1 MADRYQQFVDSP
13 PGRLIAGQLGLPKPA
28 RLRRYTPGQPLLEGN
43 ALVAGAPGGRLAGTA
58 AAALE
63 AAGAPMA
70 GLPGA
75 DDGERYA
82 ALVYDASGIAD
93 AAGLHDLYAFAHA
106 HIAQLGPS
114 GRLLVLG
121 TPPEAAGST
130 AQAIAQRALEGFTR
144 SAAKE
149 VRGGA
154 TAQLVYVTPDAEDNL
169 AATLRFLASA
179 KSAFVDGQVIRV
191 GPGASPEPE
200 DPEHPLAGR
209 VALVTGASR
218 GIGAAIAET
227 LARDGAHV
235 ACLDIPAA
243 GEALIEVAN
252 RVGGS
257 ALQLDITA
265 DDAPQRLVEHLAERH
280 VGVDVVVHNAGVT
293 RDKTLARMSE
303 DRWDELMAVNLIAP
317 ETLTG
322 ALLDAGSVRAG
333 GRIAC
338 ISSISG
344 IAGQRG
350 QANYATSKAGV
361 IGLVQ
366 AYAPVVA
373 PLSITINAVAPG
385 FIETQMTA
393 AMPIGTR
400 EAGRRLNTLS
410 QGGLPVDVAET
421 IAWLASPGS
430 GGVNGN
436 VVRVCGQNLLGA

>member
-1 MADRYQQFVDSP
+1 MRLTTVADP
-13 PGRLIAGQLGLPKPA
+13 
-28 RLRRYTPGQPLLEGN
+28 
-43 ALVAGAPGGRLAGTA
+43 A
-58 AAALE
+58 AAA
-63 AAGAPMA
+63 
-70 GLPGA
+70 
-75 DDGERYA
+75 
-82 ALVYDASGIAD
+82 
-93 AAGLHDLYAFAHA
+93 
-106 HIAQLGPS
+106 
-114 GRLLVLG
+114 
-121 TPPEAAGST
+121 T
-130 AQAIAQRALEGFTR
+130 
-144 SAAKE
+144 KC
-149 VRGGA
+149 
-154 TAQLVYVTPDAEDNL
+154 
-169 AATLRFLASA
+169 
-179 KSAFVDGQVIRV
+179 
-191 GPGASPEPE
+191 
-200 DPEHPLAGR
+200 
-209 VALVTGASR
+209 
-218 GIGAAIAET
+218 AET